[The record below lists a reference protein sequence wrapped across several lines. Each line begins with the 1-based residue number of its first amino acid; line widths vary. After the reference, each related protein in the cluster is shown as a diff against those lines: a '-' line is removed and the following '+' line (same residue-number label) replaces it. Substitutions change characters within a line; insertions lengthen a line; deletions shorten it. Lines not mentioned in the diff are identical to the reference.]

1 MFKLLVIK
9 NKKSFTRQWF
19 FIDRQIEMTIF
30 LCNTVINFVCRWT
43 NHAAVW
49 KLFFACM
56 SKIESENR
64 YFKICKHQKS
74 YCWIVC
80 RRLGKMRVFKSPT
93 LKIENYTFKK
103 NNWRVELLNFIFTK
117 KKKKLTFNLRKSDIS
132 SRGTTA
138 AWTSILAPEI
148 KILIFLSL
156 KSMFNSHT
164 AN

>member
-1 MFKLLVIK
+1 MSSKMFKLLVIK

-49 KLFFACM
+49 KLFFACI

-64 YFKICKHQKS
+64 YFKTCKHQKS

-117 KKKKLTFNLRKSDIS
+117 KKKNSHSIWE
-132 SRGTTA
+132 SRTYR
-138 AWTSILAPEI
+138 PEEPPR
-148 KILIFLSL
+148 LEPRFWRL
-156 KSMFNSHT
+156 KSKF
-164 AN
+164 